1 MKAVIFDLDGTLSDS
16 LESIAFSAN
25 SALEAFGFQ
34 PFETERYKQF
44 VGDGVSELIKR
55 CLINSGDHELQY
67 YDQMLDKY
75 HEIFGK
81 NCTYHVEA
89 YEGIKELL
97 EELRS
102 RNIRIAVLSNKP
114 HKRTVEVVEKLFGKG
129 YFHFIQGQ
137 TPEIKRKPSPD
148 GALMIMRSL
157 GVSSSEC
164 IYVGDTDTDMQTGKA
179 AGLFTVGVL
188 WGFRDR
194 EELEKNHADAIAQK
208 PSDLLRIIR
217 S

>member
-25 SALEAFGFQ
+25 SALEALGFQ
-34 PFETERYKQF
+34 PFELERYKQF
-44 VGDGVSELIKR
+44 VGDGVSELMKR
-55 CLINSGDHELQY
+55 CLINAGDDELKY
-67 YDQMLDKY
+67 FDQMLAKY
-75 HEIFGK
+75 HEIFEK

-97 EELRS
+97 EELRK

-129 YFHFIQGQ
+129 YFHVIQGQ
-137 TPEIKRKPSPD
+137 APEIKRKPNPE

-157 GVSSSEC
+157 GISPSEC
-164 IYVGDTDTDMQTGKA
+164 LYVGDTDTDMQTGKA

-194 EELEKNHADAIAQK
+194 EELEKNHADAIIEK
-208 PSDLLRIIR
+208 PGDLLHIMKN
-217 S
+217 